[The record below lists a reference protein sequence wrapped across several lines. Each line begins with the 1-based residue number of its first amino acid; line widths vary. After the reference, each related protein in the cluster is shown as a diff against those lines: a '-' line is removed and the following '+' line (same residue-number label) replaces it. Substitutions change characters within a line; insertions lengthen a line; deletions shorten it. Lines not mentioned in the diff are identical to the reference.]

1 MQQITI
7 SIPPI
12 DRRGSEAYKTLRANL
27 QFCGSDVKS
36 IAITSCTSAEG
47 KSTTSLNLAKSLADS
62 GKRVLF
68 IDADMR
74 KSVLI
79 SRCRVQGAVRGLSHY
94 LSGQAAFGDVVCS
107 TNVSNM
113 HIIFAGKVP
122 PNPSELLGSKNFGL
136 VMNKLKEVYDY
147 IIVDTPPL
155 GSVIDAAIIANECD
169 GSVLV
174 LSANQISRRF
184 AKKVVDQLK
193 MAKCPLLGVIMNKVD
208 MKDSTYGKYYGK
220 YYGHDVDKYLQD

>member
-107 TNVSNM
+107 TNVSAM
-113 HIIFAGKVP
+113 QSGIIYGYAGMVEKLISMIKKELKSDDVKVIATGGLATLID
-122 PNPSELLGSKNFGL
+122 SETDSI
-136 VMNKLKEVYDY
+136 DY
-147 IIVDTPPL
+147 IDKDLTL
-155 GSVIDAAIIANECD
+155 EGLKIIYE
-169 GSVLV
+169 
-174 LSANQISRRF
+174 
-184 AKKVVDQLK
+184 K
-193 MAKCPLLGVIMNKVD
+193 NKE
-208 MKDSTYGKYYGK
+208 
-220 YYGHDVDKYLQD
+220 

>member
-36 IAITSCTSAEG
+36 IAITSCTPAEG

-79 SRCRVQGAVRGLSHY
+79 SRCRVQGSVRGLSHY

-193 MAKCPLLGVIMNKVD
+193 MAKCPLLGVIINKVD